1 MVHTFR
7 KSERLCSRTVIDEIF
22 SKGKELR
29 KFPYLLKY
37 IYSTEEAVNP
47 VQIVVSVPKK
57 RAKSAVDRN
66 RLRRQIKEAYRLN
79 KDELQLYFQN
89 NKCSIV
95 IFLIYTGKEKEVYTL
110 LEEKL
115 KVILKELIH
124 TVSCLK

>member
-37 IYSTEEAVNP
+37 IYSTEVAVNP

>member
-29 KFPYLLKY
+29 KFPYLIKY
-37 IYSTEEAVNP
+37 IYSAETTVNP

>member
-1 MVHTFR
+1 MAHTFP
-7 KSERLCSRTVIDEIF
+7 KSERLSSRLVIDEIF
-22 SKGKELR
+22 STGKELR
-29 KFPYLLKY
+29 KFPFLAKY
-37 IYSTEEAVNP
+37 IYTKEKKADAT
-47 VQIVVSVPKK
+47 QIVVSVPKR
-57 RAKSAVDRN
+57 RAKRAVDRN

>member
-37 IYSTEEAVNP
+37 IYSTEVAVNP

-95 IFLIYTGKEKEVYTL
+95 IFIIYTGKEKEVYTL